1 MHPIQNC
8 GKHVLTKQ
16 LRLRRYDAHTLRR
29 ESGGTVTDFYLAGST
44 KELERVER
52 VKTVL
57 LYQGHSLTFDWAG
70 AEGEVRMGDGDDTW
84 DHAPLAARDLSQKE
98 VNAVMDADVLI
109 LLCPPRGRG
118 LGCYLETGVALGNDI
133 DVWVSHERPGTER
146 DSVFWHHPAVTWRG
160 YDSELMAKVD
170 SGAW

>member
-1 MHPIQNC
+1 MSQSLDI
-8 GKHVLTKQ
+8 
-16 LRLRRYDAHTLRR
+16 
-29 ESGGTVTDFYLAGST
+29 YLAGST

-70 AEGEVRMGDGDDTW
+70 AEGEVRMGEGDDTW

-146 DSVFWHHPAVTWRG
+146 DSVFWHHPAVAWRG
-160 YDSELMAKVD
+160 FDGELM
-170 SGAW
+170 SRLEGGQW